1 MWISFVAFT
10 SQTKIECKTY
20 LGIIKRETKERELL
34 VGLSSWDNLP
44 QGEVETLFHE
54 SFNTE

>member
-1 MWISFVAFT
+1 M
-10 SQTKIECKTY
+10 QN

-44 QGEVETLFHE
+44 RGEVETLFHE
-54 SFNTE
+54 PFNTK